1 MAETPLPIDVIPLAE
16 AVYCETCKQITRS
29 KNGHCVACGGSAEGI
44 VRVQELIDGSR
55 RVA

>member
-1 MAETPLPIDVIPLAE
+1 MSEPLPIDVIPLAD
-16 AVYCETCKQITRS
+16 AVLCMTCNQITRS

-44 VRVQELIDGSR
+44 VRVQELLDRSR